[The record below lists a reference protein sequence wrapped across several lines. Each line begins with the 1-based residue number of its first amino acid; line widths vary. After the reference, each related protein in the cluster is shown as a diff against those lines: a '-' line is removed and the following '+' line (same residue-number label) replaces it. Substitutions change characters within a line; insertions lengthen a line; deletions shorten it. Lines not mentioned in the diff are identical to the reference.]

1 MPAIEFSR
9 LRTKIELLG
18 RIYDQPGQFVKDLCD
33 LYFFYSDLT
42 FQSNNVYIRNNLHPT
57 YRTPK
62 VINRELEQNLK
73 PRAIS
78 QPEETLKVIDLLWS
92 TGTFE
97 PCQLATALLGALPVN
112 YADSVLER
120 IEKWSQKGENPDLTA
135 ILHNKGTE
143 TLRREQPKS
152 WLQTL
157 SRWYQS
163 KDPALQK
170 MSLMGLHPL
179 LNDPEFN
186 NLPIIFDFLQPVI
199 ARADP
204 HLTYTLLTII
214 EKLAQKSES
223 ETVFFLK
230 QLIKK
235 SKTPDLP
242 RMIRRALPF
251 FSEAAQLSLKSCLR
265 ENQ

>member
-1 MPAIEFSR
+1 M
-9 LRTKIELLG
+9 
-18 RIYDQPGQFVKDLCD
+18 
-33 LYFFYSDLT
+33 
-42 FQSNNVYIRNNLHPT
+42 
-57 YRTPK
+57 
-62 VINRELEQNLK
+62 INRELEQNLK

-223 ETVFFLK
+223 ETVFFSETTDQKIQNTRPPAHDQAGTAFFFRSCTAIIEILSTR
-230 QLIKK
+230 K
-235 SKTPDLP
+235 SIIPSVCTN
-242 RMIRRALPF
+242 
-251 FSEAAQLSLKSCLR
+251 LSLDSKL
-265 ENQ
+265 